1 MRLPTRLAA
10 FAGALLVLPF
20 AASASAQE
28 DDTAFAYSSYYQC
41 TGGLSDALATLRDDW
56 GPIIQGHMDA
66 GHVSAWGVLTHD
78 TGNPWTMAIYHVGP
92 EIGPLKTALDTAL
105 GEYFEQHPEDG
116 AAFGQTC
123 WSHED
128 YIWTAGPGSQPA
140 ATVAQDRASAGMSVY
155 WVCDEGKEA
164 VADLIVENVWAPIY
178 DQQVADG
185 QINSWMWLSHFVGG
199 KYRRALVTDGASHAA
214 LLEARNQALEAAG
227 ENAALAAAFSDVCNG
242 HTDVLWNIAISV
254 P

>member
-28 DDTAFAYSSYYQC
+28 DDSAFAYSSYYQC
-41 TGGLSDALATLRDDW
+41 TGGLSDAIATLRDDW

-66 GHVSAWGVLTHD
+66 GHISAWGVLTHD

-92 EIGPLKTALDTAL
+92 DIGELKTALDTSL
-105 GEYFEQHPEDG
+105 GEYFQQHPDDA
-116 AAFGQTC
+116 AAFGETC

-128 YIWTAGPGSQPA
+128 YIWTSGTGSQPA
-140 ATVAQDRASAGMSVY
+140 TDVGQDRASAGMSVY

-185 QINSWMWLSHFVGG
+185 QINSWSWLSHFVGG
-199 KYRRALVTDGASHAA
+199 KYRRALITDGASAGA
-214 LLEARNQALEAAG
+214 LLEARDQALEAAG

-242 HTDVLWNIAISV
+242 HTDVMWNIAISV